1 MEGREPV
8 GYEQILYEEREGVAW
23 IRLNRPDRLNALT
36 TQLSAEALEVVERVG
51 EDPALRCLV
60 ITGEGRGFSA
70 GQDLQEFAA
79 RDGGGGGGGA
89 LDVAE
94 HLRSGYNRLIAA
106 IVALPKPVVA
116 GVNGVAAGAGLSLA
130 LACDVRIAS
139 DAARF
144 LQAFVRIGLVPD
156 SGGNWLLP
164 RAVGVAKA
172 LELSM
177 TGEQVDAAEALRIGL
192 VNRVVPAD
200 DFPAELERYAAN
212 LAALPTRAIG
222 ATKRLLAETPHLTLA
237 ETLEREALAQVEQAG
252 SEDFA
257 EGVAAF
263 LEKRPPHFTG
273 R

>member
-1 MEGREPV
+1 MS
-8 GYEQILYEEREGVAW
+8 YERILYEEREGVAW

-36 TQLSAEALEVVERVG
+36 TTLSEEALDAVGRVEK
-51 EDPALRCLV
+51 DPDLRCLV
-60 ITGEGRGFSA
+60 ITGEGRGFCA
-70 GQDLQEFAA
+70 GQDLQEFAE
-79 RDGGGGGGGA
+79 RGTQS
-89 LDVAE
+89 LDIAE
-94 HLRSGYNRLIAA
+94 HLRSGYNRLIT
-106 IVALPKPVVA
+106 ALVDLPRPVVA

-144 LQAFVRIGLVPD
+144 LQAFVKIGLVPD

-172 LELSM
+172 LELSI
-177 TGEQVDAAEALRIGL
+177 TGELVDAPEALRIGL
-192 VNRVVPAD
+192 VTKVVPAD
-200 DFPAELERYAAN
+200 DFPAELERYATN

-222 ATKRLLAETPHLTLA
+222 ATKRLLAETPGLTLA
-237 ETLEREALAQVEQAG
+237 ETLEREAVTQAEAAG

-257 EGVAAF
+257 EGVRAF
-263 LEKRPPHFTG
+263 LEKRPPKFTG

>member
-1 MEGREPV
+1 MD
-8 GYEQILYEEREGVAW
+8 YEQISYEERDGVGW
-23 IRLNRPDRLNALT
+23 LRLMRPDKLNALT
-36 TQLSAEALEVVERVG
+36 TRLAEEAL
-51 EDPALRCLV
+51 DALDRASGSGVRCMV

-70 GQDLQEFAA
+70 GQDLTEFQELGE
-79 RDGGGGGGGA
+79 R

-94 HLRSGYNRLIAA
+94 HLRSGYNRLITRVVEA
-106 IVALPKPVVA
+106 PVPVIA

-164 RAVGVAKA
+164 RVIGYAKA
-172 LELSM
+172 LELSI
-177 TGEQVDAAEALRIGL
+177 TGEPVDTAEALRIGL
-192 VNRVVPAD
+192 VNRVVPAEE
-200 DFPAELERYAAN
+200 FAGELEAYAKRMAV
-212 LAALPTRAIG
+212 APTQAIV
-222 ATKRLLAETPHLTLA
+222 ATRRLMSEGLGSTLA
-237 ETLEREALAQVEQAG
+237 RTLEAEAVAQAQHAG
-252 SEDFA
+252 TEDFA

-263 LEKRPPHFTG
+263 REKREPRFTG

>member
-1 MEGREPV
+1 M
-8 GYEQILYEEREGVAW
+8 GYEQIVFEEREGVAW

-36 TQLSAEALEVVERVG
+36 TQLSEEALDAVG
-51 EDPALRCLV
+51 HVARDPDLRCLV
-60 ITGEGRGFSA
+60 ITGEGRGFCA
-70 GQDLQEFAA
+70 GQDLQEFAD
-79 RDGGGGGGGA
+79 RGTDT

-94 HLRSGYNRLIAA
+94 HLRSGYNRLITA
-106 IVALPKPVVA
+106 IVELPKPVVA

-130 LACDVRIAS
+130 LACDVRVAS

-144 LQAFVRIGLVPD
+144 LQAFVKIGLVPD

-172 LELSM
+172 LELSI
-177 TGEQVDAAEALRIGL
+177 TGDQVDAAEALRIGL

-200 DFPAELERYAAN
+200 DFPVELERYATN

-222 ATKRLLAETPHLTLA
+222 ATKRLLADALRLTLA
-237 ETLEREALAQVEQAG
+237 ETLEREAVAQAEQAG
-252 SEDFA
+252 SPDFA
-257 EGVAAF
+257 EGVQAF
-263 LEKRPPHFTG
+263 LEKRPPRFTG